1 MAQTDERNGFKA
13 VALGSGF
20 NNAIGPVYLNAGE
33 RKLAFR
39 VTPAQMNSFGLCHG
53 GAISAFADL
62 QLLALRGAPGVKPGF
77 SPTVSISFDFLA
89 PARLGDWVEA
99 EVTLAK
105 RSAPS
110 FSPTR

>member
-1 MAQTDERNGFKA
+1 MAQTDGRNGFKA
-13 VALGSGF
+13 VALGPGF
-20 NNAIGPVYLNAGE
+20 NNAIGPVYLNASD
-33 RKLAFR
+33 RR
-39 VTPAQMNSFGLCHG
+39 
-53 GAISAFADL
+53 
-62 QLLALRGAPGVKPGF
+62 LALRGAPGVKPGF